1 MGTFVLVALAFFA
14 PELGLPPHRP
24 VRIFFDT
31 VPRIRID
38 EKKIQ
43 REARRQLS
51 WPHPPAPPMSARLN
65 TKLTELLGIVS
76 LSPPSLSLDDP
87 LAACCVVIMRC

>member
-1 MGTFVLVALAFFA
+1 MKTQ
-14 PELGLPPHRP
+14 
-24 VRIFFDT
+24 
-31 VPRIRID
+31 IRID
-38 EKKIQ
+38 EKEIQ
-43 REARRQLS
+43 REAWRQLS